1 MSQTHLTPF
10 QFAYHSDSCRI
21 RNSWPTYNTFSNSV
35 NGPRHNPG
43 FSSFRVQVQCFFTS
57 TEAILRTVRDG
68 ESRSFTKLLSS
79 EEHILFVG
87 FGSAFNSHLVSP
99 LGQTQ
104 TSKYRHL
111 DVKIDVRD
119 IKLLTSRAC
128 CQFLP
133 WALSFPGIHAFPS
146 TLFTVNLFFLLKCL
160 GSAIPKVHIGRRH
173 QQYIKEPWRL
183 IYLWLQLDKVSWG
196 ARIAQW

>member
-1 MSQTHLTPF
+1 MCSMSQTHLTPF
-10 QFAYHSDSCRI
+10 QFAHHSDSCRR

-35 NGPRHNPG
+35 NSPRHNPG
-43 FSSFRVQVQCFFTS
+43 SSSFRGHVRCFFTS

-68 ESRSFTKLLSS
+68 ESRTFTKLLSS
-79 EEHILFVG
+79 EEHIVFVD
-87 FGSAFNSHLVSP
+87 FSSAFKHSHLVSP

-111 DVKIDVRD
+111 DVKICVRD

-133 WALSFPGIHAFPS
+133 
-146 TLFTVNLFFLLKCL
+146 
-160 GSAIPKVHIGRRH
+160 
-173 QQYIKEPWRL
+173 
-183 IYLWLQLDKVSWG
+183 
-196 ARIAQW
+196 